1 MATGQ
6 LLNTQRTNKIPL
18 GLKADRS
25 QHVITFNP
33 SSANPK
39 ETLYVRIPRLKE
51 DAIFVFVFV

>member
-25 QHVITFNP
+25 QHVITFKWKCDNRRIK
-33 SSANPK
+33 AK
-39 ETLYVRIPRLKE
+39 VTLGL
-51 DAIFVFVFV
+51 FVSLFFC